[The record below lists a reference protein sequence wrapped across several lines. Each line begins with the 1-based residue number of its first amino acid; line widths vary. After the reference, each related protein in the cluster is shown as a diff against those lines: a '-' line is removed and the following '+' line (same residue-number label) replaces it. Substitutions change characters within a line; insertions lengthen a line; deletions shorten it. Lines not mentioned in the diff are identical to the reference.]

1 MEIFKHLSLKDRD
14 RYKKACDKK
23 KNKRKFLK
31 KDCNKFHNKILCIY
45 FIF

>member
-14 RYKKACDKK
+14 RYEKACD

-31 KDCNKFHNKILCIY
+31 KDCNKFQNKILCIY
-45 FIF
+45 YIF